1 MSFFESTGIVGIPLV
16 AVLSIV
22 LVQIGWVVRGRLR
35 RREEPADGSRVS
47 AILVVGVLGACIGI
61 LATFVGIWVSAGA
74 ITSAGEVSTA
84 LVWSMIRVAMT
95 PSIMGFAIL
104 SVASVAWIVLHYWGA
119 RRLQV

>member
-1 MSFFESTGIVGIPLV
+1 MSFFEQSGIVGVPLLLVLLVVV
-16 AVLSIV
+16 A
-22 LVQIGWVVRGRLR
+22 QIGWAVHARVR
-35 RREEPADGSRVS
+35 RREEPADASRVG

-61 LATFVGIWVSAGA
+61 LATFIGLWVSAGA

-104 SVASVAWIVLHYWGA
+104 GVASVAWIVLHYWGA

>member
-1 MSFFESTGIVGIPLV
+1 MGIPLI
-16 AVLSIV
+16 AVLVIV
-22 LVQIGWVVRGRLR
+22 LAQIGWVVHGRLR
-35 RREEPADGSRVS
+35 RSEEPANGLRVG

-74 ITSAGEVSTA
+74 ITSAGDVSTA

-104 SVASVAWIVLHYWGA
+104 GVASVAWIVLHYWGA
-119 RRLQV
+119 GRHYV

>member
-1 MSFFESTGIVGIPLV
+1 MSFFESTGIVGVPLLV
-16 AVLSIV
+16 ILAIV
-22 LVQIGWVVRGRLR
+22 LAQIGWVLHGRLR
-35 RREEPADGSRVS
+35 RREEPVDGSRVG

-74 ITSAGEVSTA
+74 ITSAGEVSTT

-104 SVASVAWIVLHYWGA
+104 GVASVAWIVLHYWGA
-119 RRLQV
+119 RRVHV